1 MVMALTTQ
9 VVHPRV
15 AGIEFLPSTRSF
27 LTARGRSCGVPG
39 SGPICHSRRKLNL
52 PRAQKGDEVGT
63 EGNKRDTDDSVPK
76 KSDVRHSRSE
86 DARHALKS
94 LSNLA
99 SGKGVAG
106 MMESAAKFL
115 APRKHGD
122 IRDVTLV
129 SLSFAVLVYISQRL
143 VCAYCAFMYMAE
155 TW

>member
-1 MVMALTTQ
+1 MAQ
-9 VVHPRV
+9 VVGPLV
-15 AGIEFLPSTRSF
+15 AGIQVLPLTRSS
-27 LTARGRSCGVPG
+27 LAARRQHHGV
-39 SGPICHSRRKLNL
+39 SRNFFVYHSRRKVSK
-52 PRAQKGDEVGT
+52 PKAHQKEDGADSTGPDA
-63 EGNKRDTDDSVPK
+63 EGMKKR
-76 KSDVRHSRSE
+76 SDGEGHARHSRSE
-86 DARHALKS
+86 EARHALKS

-106 MMESAAKFL
+106 VMDSVVKFL

-122 IRDVTLV
+122 LRDVTLV